1 MNWFYINKHVFDMI
15 LQIHLIIFYNLFK
28 EQDLWRYLI
37 ITLESYIIDFYFKNE
52 FIVNFIILYI
62 GSNDDVADDC
72 GVDECEVKMD
82 TSTISGKNKIKNN
95 CVDLRLNTN
104 IFLDFQQTHLNY
116 LVYFH
121 YIQQKNYYQII
132 VKIYISEQKLIVCY
146 MLQN

>member
-1 MNWFYINKHVFDMI
+1 
-15 LQIHLIIFYNLFK
+15 
-28 EQDLWRYLI
+28 
-37 ITLESYIIDFYFKNE
+37 
-52 FIVNFIILYI
+52 
-62 GSNDDVADDC
+62 
-72 GVDECEVKMD
+72 MD

-116 LVYFH
+116 LAYFH

-146 MLQN
+146 MLLNSFLDMLDYFI

>member
-116 LVYFH
+116 LGYFQ
-121 YIQQKNYYQII
+121 YIQQKII
-132 VKIYISEQKLIVCY
+132 IIKL
-146 MLQN
+146 L